1 MAAFEEVGLE
11 SCNNGWI
18 GSRRSVRQR
27 ERRETPPSAFIEGAN
42 RRYQPLEGAHPVGE
56 IRKEAQAI
64 ESFVEACRDP
74 RATVNRVGRSLQQ
87 EYVQPFKD
95 GNMRGAGRATGKTT
109 ITGLENY
116 RLQAWLQRSSG
127 LSSNGGEDETWA
139 KCVLVSQPERPLEK
153 AISVAPDWIPDALA
167 NPKKAAHFQSFLNN
181 PGSKEGFGFRF
192 PIDKNVGRGV
202 SKGVDGTVQRL
213 RGYKSVY
220 VEYAWHPGKAGTW
233 EIKLKTI
240 YPRRD

>member
-1 MAAFEEVGLE
+1 MKPGQSVSWF
-11 SCNNGWI
+11 
-18 GSRRSVRQR
+18 RSQ
-27 ERRETPPSAFIEGAN
+27 
-42 RRYQPLEGAHPVGE
+42 
-56 IRKEAQAI
+56 
-64 ESFVEACRDP
+64 
-74 RATVNRVGRSLQQ
+74 
-87 EYVQPFKD
+87 KD
-95 GNMRGAGRATGKTT
+95 
-109 ITGLENY
+109 
-116 RLQAWLQRSSG
+116 
-127 LSSNGGEDETWA
+127 
-139 KCVLVSQPERPLEK
+139 LEK